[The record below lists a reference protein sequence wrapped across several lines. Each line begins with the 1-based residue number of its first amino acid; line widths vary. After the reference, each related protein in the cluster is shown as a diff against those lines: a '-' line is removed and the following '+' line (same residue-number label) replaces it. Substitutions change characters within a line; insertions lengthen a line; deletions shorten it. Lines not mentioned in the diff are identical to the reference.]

1 MAGENGSYLHV
12 NSLTLAAGA
21 AINAGPDARGAVL
34 KRVVINTVGSGG
46 NQLTLYDALS
56 TQGTG
61 GKVIAVANTT
71 NAAIPSLDYG
81 IVASSGLWYTLLGG
95 VAADLTFVFQ

>member
-1 MAGENGSYLHV
+1 MAGENGSYTHV

-21 AINAGPDARGAVL
+21 AINANGGAVL

-46 NQLTLYDALS
+46 NQLTLYDGTS
-56 TQGTG
+56 TG

-81 IVASSGLWYTLLGG
+81 IVASGGLWYTLLGG